1 MENKKMTK
9 RDYFNSLLNI
19 EEVKAN
25 SAMTEFIEH
34 ELELLSKKNA
44 SDRKPTAQQKENEV
58 IKAAIVAGM
67 TENRLYTITEIIKEI
82 PECGELT
89 NQKVSALFRQLASE
103 NKVERLEEKKKATS
117 NCSNPKKWGKEIS
130 PFPLTRGIKCAIMNY
145 NLKGGF

>member
-9 RDYFNSLLNI
+9 RDYFNALLNV

-25 SAMTEFIEH
+25 SALVEFIEH

-58 IKAAIVAGM
+58 IKVAIVAGM
-67 TENRLYTITEIIKEI
+67 VENRLYTITEIIKEI

-103 NKVERLEEKKKATS
+103 NKVERLEEKKKAYF
-117 NCSNPKKWGKEIS
+117 K
-130 PFPLTRGIKCAIMNY
+130 
-145 NLKGGF
+145 LK

>member
-9 RDYFNSLLNI
+9 RDYFNALLNV

-25 SAMTEFIEH
+25 SALVEFINH

-44 SDRKPTAQQKENEV
+44 ADRKPTATQNENET

-82 PECGELT
+82 PECNDLA
-89 NQKVSALFRQLASE
+89 NQKVSALLRQLASE
-103 NKVERLEEKKKATS
+103 LKVERLEEKKKA
-117 NCSNPKKWGKEIS
+117 C
-130 PFPLTRGIKCAIMNY
+130 FR
-145 NLKGGF
+145 LK

>member
-34 ELELLSKKNA
+34 ELELLSKKNT

-89 NQKVSALFRQLASE
+89 NQKVSALFRQLVAE
-103 NKVERLEEKKKATS
+103 NKVDRIEEKKKAY
-117 NCSNPKKWGKEIS
+117 
-130 PFPLTRGIKCAIMNY
+130 FR
-145 NLKGGF
+145 LK

>member
-9 RDYFNSLLNI
+9 RDYFNALLNV

-25 SAMTEFIEH
+25 SALVEFINH

-44 SDRKPTAQQKENEV
+44 ADRKPTANQTENKV

-67 TENRLYTITEIIKEI
+67 TENRLYTVTEIIKEI
-82 PECGELT
+82 PACNELA

-103 NKVERLEEKKKATS
+103 EKVERLEEKKKAY
-117 NCSNPKKWGKEIS
+117 
-130 PFPLTRGIKCAIMNY
+130 FR
-145 NLKGGF
+145 LK